1 MKKLSLVQ
9 IKANEKVKILEIL
22 GGSNLES
29 KLLSMGV
36 YKGKPVLIIKRDE
49 NDKYPFAFGLN
60 KAKMILENLE
70 EIRRFVG
77 DNSKDEEA

>member
-1 MKKLSLVQ
+1 MKRTSLVQ

-36 YKGKPVLIIKRDE
+36 YKGKQVTKLSHIGLRGPVVIKAGRSILALGHSVAEKIIIEKE
-49 NDKYPFAFGLN
+49 
-60 KAKMILENLE
+60 
-70 EIRRFVG
+70 
-77 DNSKDEEA
+77 

>member
-1 MKKLSLVQ
+1 MMKKISLVQ

-36 YKGKPVLIIKRDE
+36 YIGKEVTKLSHIGLRGPVVIKAGRSIL
-49 NDKYPFAFGLN
+49 ALGHSVA
-60 KAKMILENLE
+60 AKVIVE
-70 EIRRFVG
+70 R
-77 DNSKDEEA
+77 